1 MSTDLT
7 QQVNK
12 HAVQFWEIFISKE
25 KQILELL
32 FKKNKKDFDTAD
44 RITNK
49 IMTDINWGE
58 NLRIIY
64 GIGVRNG
71 VELKERDDSI
81 ELIISPLL
89 QKSKIIYL
97 NALYNNIPSKLSTR
111 FCVVKYKFWHP
122 DNIEQISIN
131 FQLPNTS
138 GSDTPEVVSVT
149 HKNIMFHEIINQK
162 ELKLSLMIFVDDE
175 IAKFLV
181 EKKNIMTEKKKER
194 EVLLP
199 INSGI
204 YALLDSAI
212 GEYNMLHRIDKMEIY
227 LKSEHTNIERKPIN
241 ELKQSLN
248 MLCDNPLSPIHKC
261 GRCHY
266 TSLQTKLLT
275 CKCKKQRYCDVICQR
290 GHWNIHKKS
299 CLK

>member
-131 FQLPNTS
+131 FQLPNIS

-227 LKSEHTNIERKPIN
+227 LKSEHTNIKEN
-241 ELKQSLN
+241 
-248 MLCDNPLSPIHKC
+248 
-261 GRCHY
+261 
-266 TSLQTKLLT
+266 LLM
-275 CKCKKQRYCDVICQR
+275 
-290 GHWNIHKKS
+290 N
-299 CLK
+299 